1 MTLRY
6 VGLWDPRTL
15 GLLDLFPPST
25 HPHTLSYSPPLLW
38 FDMGGVDI
46 GDWDWH
52 LAYLC
57 HCDAQDNHLTVL
69 IFPNVQPTGIID
81 PLVLAVDQRWRLFFE
96 LSFTNIE
103 KVQAD
108 CVLTFLLMLGNTH
121 IIVFLFQHLFH
132 KEKRYQT
139 QCSHWI
145 LLLIFSL
152 AASHCYIMF
161 PSSKV
166 FLISYFFSELRC
178 FVIEEHHRH

>member
-1 MTLRY
+1 ML
-6 VGLWDPRTL
+6 VFGTL
-15 GLLDLFPPST
+15 GPWDSWTSFLLQHILILYP
-25 HPHTLSYSPPLLW
+25 TLLLCCGLIW
-38 FDMGGVDI
+38 GGGGVDI